1 MFMKLRFAIAALLL
15 STSTI
20 YAQTQP
26 PTLPVPERVQ
36 VKGGELTIQPI
47 THASL
52 VLNFQN
58 KNIYVDPT
66 GGAEAFNGLGAPDV
80 ILITDIHGDHFDK
93 KTIAAINKTEATL
106 VVPQAVADSLP
117 ATINKKKLVI
127 LKNGAK
133 TMQGGVSILAVP
145 MYNLPDAENAKFHPK
160 GRGNGYIL
168 EIGGKRVYIS
178 GDTADTPE
186 MRALKNIDMA
196 FVCMNLPYT
205 MDVNAAASG
214 VLAFKPKV
222 VFPYHFRGQDVETF
236 KKLVN
241 EGDKNIEVKLLQ
253 WYPGK

>member
-1 MFMKLRFAIAALLL
+1 MKLKIAIAALML
-15 STSTI
+15 STSSL
-20 YAQTQP
+20 YVHAQQSK
-26 PTLPVPERVQ
+26 LPVPERVST
-36 VKGGELTIQPI
+36 KNGELTIQPI

-52 VLNFQN
+52 VLNYQN

-66 GGAEAFNGLGAPDV
+66 GGAEAFEGLGTPHV

-93 KTIAAINKTEATL
+93 KTIQAINKTDATL
-106 VVPQAVADSLP
+106 IVPQAVADSLP
-117 ATINKKKLVI
+117 ASINKKKLVV

-133 TMQGGVSILAVP
+133 TAQAGVSILAVP
-145 MYNLPDAENAKFHPK
+145 MYNLPDAENAKYHPK

-186 MRALKNIDMA
+186 MRALKNIDLA

-222 VFPYHFRGQDVETF
+222 VYPYHYRGQDVEAF

-241 EGDKNIEVKLLQ
+241 DGDKGIDVKLLQ
-253 WYPGK
+253 WYPGN

>member
-1 MFMKLRFAIAALLL
+1 MKLKIALAALMLTTANL
-15 STSTI
+15 
-20 YAQTQP
+20 YAQDQQ
-26 PTLPVPERVQ
+26 PTLPIPERVN

-47 THASL
+47 THATL
-52 VLNFQN
+52 VLNYQN

-66 GGAEAFNGLGAPDV
+66 GGAEAFTGLGTPHV
-80 ILITDIHGDHFDK
+80 ILVTDIHGDHFDK
-93 KTIAAINKTEATL
+93 NTIAAINKSDAVL

-117 ATINKKKLVI
+117 ATINKKKIVVLS
-127 LKNGAK
+127 NGAK
-133 TMQGGVSILAVP
+133 TTQAGVTIHAVP

-178 GDTADTPE
+178 GDTADTPD
-186 MRALKNIDMA
+186 MRAMKNIDLA

-205 MDVNAAASG
+205 MDVNGAASG

-222 VFPYHFRGQDVETF
+222 VYPYHYRGQDVEAF

-241 EGDKNIEVKLLQ
+241 DGDKSIEVKLLQ